1 MAITPDTKNWTWV
14 LDRPCPEC
22 GFNAAA
28 TAFGDVPGLLRSSAE
43 DWRSVLAGPAA
54 NQRPDEGTWSPLE
67 YAAHVRDLCRVYR
80 ERLNLMLKDDDA
92 GFADWDQDATAVA
105 ERYAEQDP
113 AVVATELA
121 AEAELAAAAFA
132 AVVPSQLERRGLRS
146 DGSAFTVDSLA
157 RYFLHDALHHLW
169 DVRPRAS

>member
-22 GFNAAA
+22 GFHAVA
-28 TAFGDVPGLLRSSAE
+28 TAFGEVPGLLRGSAE
-43 DWRSVLAGPAA
+43 NWQVILAGPAA
-54 NQRPDEGTWSPLE
+54 AQRPDEGTWSPLE

-80 ERLNLMLKDDDA
+80 MRLNLMLEDDDA

-121 AEAELAAAAFA
+121 VEAEQTAAAFA
-132 AVVPSQLERRGLRS
+132 AVEPGQLDRRGLRS

-169 DVRPRAS
+169 DVRPRE